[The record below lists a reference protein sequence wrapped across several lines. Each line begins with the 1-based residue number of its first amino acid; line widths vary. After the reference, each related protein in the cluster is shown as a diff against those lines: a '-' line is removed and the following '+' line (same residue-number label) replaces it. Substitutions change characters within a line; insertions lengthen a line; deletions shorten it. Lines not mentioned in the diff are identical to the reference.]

1 MQEASRTNPANP
13 LDPRRTYRSQEFLKL
28 VKTHPERAK
37 KVVASGMTLQIS
49 AQQVAGLDTLLD
61 RAVDE
66 QGTVETSAMEPF
78 EITML
83 IVAVATL
90 VATVY
95 GATKSGGDGTTVTV
109 TVTGDG
115 DVNVNTGGGGEG
127 HGDGGGENG
136 GDGGGD
142 TGGGG

>member
-1 MQEASRTNPANP
+1 MQQASKTSPAAP
-13 LDPRRTYRSQEFLKL
+13 LDPRRTYQSQELLKL
-28 VKTHPERAK
+28 VKTHPERAR
-37 KVVASGMTLQIS
+37 KVVAGGMILHIS

-61 RAVDE
+61 RAVDD
-66 QGTVETSAMEPF
+66 QGTVETSAMTGF
-78 EITML
+78 ETAML
-83 IVAVATL
+83 VIAVATL

-95 GATKSGGDGTTVTV
+95 GATSGGDGTTVTV

-127 HGDGGGENG
+127 EGHGDGGG
-136 GDGGGD
+136 GDGSGD

>member
-1 MQEASRTNPANP
+1 MQQASRTSPAEA

-37 KVVASGMTLQIS
+37 KVIASGITLHIP

-61 RAVDE
+61 RAVND
-66 QGTVETSAMEPF
+66 QGNVETSAMTGF
-78 EITML
+78 ETAML
-83 IVAVATL
+83 VIAVATL

-95 GATKSGGDGTTVTV
+95 GAVSGDGDGTNVTV

-115 DVNVNTGGGGEG
+115 DVNVNTGGG
-127 HGDGGGENG
+127 DGGGG
-136 GDGGGD
+136 GNTGGGGD
-142 TGGGG
+142 TGGG